1 MQLISLPRKEIS
13 DHFPIHKLETKLKIN
28 KKNTFKNFLTYF
40 DFVLVNVWFTFAAQK
55 IEKFPWKISLA

>member
-13 DHFPIHKLETKLKIN
+13 DHFPIPKLETKLKIN

-40 DFVLVNVWFTFAAQK
+40 DFVLVNV
-55 IEKFPWKISLA
+55 